1 MAIKRIHSKGQ
12 ITYEEYYAAEAGIFP
27 GMLLELNSDGKVIKD
42 TTSGGALGDEVIVAL
57 EDYLQGRTVETVYA
71 INEIV
76 LVALPHKG
84 SEVNMLLDDGES
96 VVPGD
101 KIMSG
106 GDGTV
111 KKNAG
116 GTNILGESTGT
127 LDLTASANTANGLT
141 PVRIV

>member
-1 MAIKRIHSKGQ
+1 MAIKRIHSKGPFVQ
-12 ITYEEYYAAEAGIFP
+12 EEYYAAEAGIYP
-27 GMLLELNSDGKVIKD
+27 GMLLELNSDGKVIKHVS
-42 TTSGGALGDEVIVAL
+42 SGGVLGDEAMFAL
-57 EDYLQGRTVETVYA
+57 EDYLQGKVVGDVYA

-76 LVALPHKG
+76 LVIIPHKG
-84 SEVNMLLDDGES
+84 SEINALLDDGES

-111 KKNAG
+111 RKNSAG
-116 GTNILGESTGT
+116 TSIVGESTGT
-127 LDLTASANTANGLT
+127 LDLSASSNTANGLT